1 MLVNSNVPEANPV
14 LVNSN
19 VPEANPDLA
28 AEMKDECCRLL
39 GRLGDKTLRSVAIW
53 KMEGYTNAEIARKL
67 GCVEQTVERKLQ
79 RIRRQWER
87 EEIGR

>member
-1 MLVNSNVPEANPV
+1 M

-28 AEMKDECCRLL
+28 AEMKYECCRLL

-53 KMEGYTNAEIARKL
+53 KMEGYTNAEIARRL

-79 RIRRQWER
+79 RIRRHWER
-87 EEIGR
+87 EEVG